1 MTAVGYRFRA
11 ELRLRWRAWLGLGL
25 LVGLAAG
32 AVMALAAGAR
42 RTDSAYAR
50 FLDTHDAYDV
60 MVFDFGQPG
69 SPGVGGFDKI
79 RALPS
84 VQDSAAGEL
93 GLIPLGRSHVI
104 GLASEDGRIG
114 TEINTFKLLEG
125 RRADPGRV
133 DEAVVTVTAADE
145 RNLHVGS
152 TIPFLTPADVEA
164 MTDPDDA
171 AAARRFLAEAPDG
184 QLRVVGIE
192 ASPGELP
199 PQLEDEDAIAL
210 HLTPAFHRLHLLS
223 LPDPPITP
231 KVLLVELRDG
241 ADAVSAFN
249 ADLNRLS
256 DGLSFDSVAQVDHAA
271 VVERSIHLQA
281 VALWL
286 LAGLVA
292 VSGVLI
298 AGQLLSRLMLI
309 EATDHATL
317 GALGMSAR
325 DRALLGVVRAGAVGG
340 VAALAGTVAAIA
352 VSPVMPTGLARIA
365 EPDPGLEV
373 DALVVGLGA
382 AATVVIVTALG
393 AWAAWRASAATRQP
407 SASWD
412 QGIRRRPSGVGR
424 LVAAAGGWPL
434 PATVGVRMALE
445 PGRGHGA
452 VPVRTT
458 LAGVALGVGALV
470 GALTFGASLAHLL
483 DSPRLYGQTWDLQLE
498 DASDETFA
506 ERGLS
511 LLRDD
516 PRVEAMGIGS
526 AGSAL
531 LEVEGRRADAIALD
545 PVEGDILPPMLAGR
559 PPRGADEVALGARTA
574 RALGADIGDVVEV
587 ARSGEQAVPMRV
599 VGRVAFP
606 SVGNTSRL
614 GDGVLATVAA
624 RDAVTPDDGSVPG
637 DLFLRLTP
645 GADPAAVVA
654 DLNARAGTNAFVQ
667 STGSPADIVN
677 FGRVES
683 TPFVLGGI
691 LAAIAAATL
700 AHLLLSAVR
709 RRRRDLAILK
719 TLGFVRGQVAGTVAW
734 QATTVVVVSLVVAV
748 PLGVALG
755 RWTWTLLA
763 ADLGVVARPQVPW
776 LTLTAVFGAALILA
790 NAIALVPGQLAA
802 RTRPA
807 TVLRSE

>member
-1 MTAVGYRFRA
+1 VTAVWYRFRA
-11 ELRLRWRAWLGLGL
+11 EWRSRWRAWLGLGL
-25 LVGLAAG
+25 LLGLAAG
-32 AVMALAAGAR
+32 AVLALAAGAR
-42 RTDSAYAR
+42 RTDSAYDR
-50 FLDTHDAYDV
+50 FLESHNAYDV
-60 MVFDFGQPG
+60 MVSDFGQAG
-69 SPGVGGFDKI
+69 FPGVGGFDKI

-84 VQDSAAGEL
+84 VEDSAAGEL
-93 GLIPLGRSHVI
+93 GVIPLGRSHVI
-104 GLASEDGRIG
+104 ALASEDGRIG
-114 TEINTFKLLEG
+114 TDINAFKLLEG
-125 RRADPGRV
+125 RRADPERA
-133 DEAVVTVTAADE
+133 DEAVLTYAAAQVGE
-145 RNLHVGS
+145 LRVGS
-152 TIPFLTPADVEA
+152 TIPFVAAEHVDEI
-164 MTDPDDA
+164 TDPDEA
-171 AAARRFLAEAPDG
+171 AAARRFLAAAPDG
-184 QLRVVGIE
+184 RLRIVGVE

-199 PQLEDEDAIAL
+199 PQMEDEDALAL
-210 HLTPAFHRLHLLS
+210 HLTPALYRLHLLS
-223 LPDPPITP
+223 FPDPPITP

-241 ADAVSAFN
+241 ADGASAFN

-256 DGLSFDSVAQVDHAA
+256 EGPGFDSIAQADHAA

-292 VSGVLI
+292 ISATLI
-298 AGQLLSRLMLI
+298 AGQLLSRLTLV
-309 EATDHATL
+309 EATDHVAL

-325 DRALLGVVRAGAVGG
+325 ARALLGVVRAGVVGG
-340 VAALAGTVAAIA
+340 VAAVAGTVIA
-352 VSPVMPTGLARIA
+352 VAVSSALPTGVARIA
-365 EPDPGLEV
+365 EPNPGPEV
-373 DALVVGLGA
+373 DVLVVGLGA
-382 AATVVIVTALG
+382 TATVVVVTALG
-393 AWAAWRASAATRQP
+393 AWAAWRAAAAKP
-407 SASWD
+407 DAPASGD
-412 QGIRRRPSGVGR
+412 QGVRRRPSGVAR
-424 LVAAAGGWPL
+424 ALTAVGGWPL

-445 PGRGHGA
+445 PGRGPSA

-458 LAGVALGVGALV
+458 LAGVVLGVGALV

-506 ERGLS
+506 ERGRLLLS
-511 LLRDD
+511 GD
-516 PRVEAMGIGS
+516 PRVEAIGIGS

-545 PVEGDILPPMLAGR
+545 AVEGDILPPMLAGN

-574 RALGADIGDVVEV
+574 RAVGADIGDVVEV
-587 ARSGEQAVPMRV
+587 ARSDDRAVPMRV

-606 SVGNTSRL
+606 SVGTASQL

-624 RDAVTPDDGSVPG
+624 RDAVSPDEGSTPD
-637 DLFLRLTP
+637 DLFLRLAP

-654 DLNARAGTNAFVQ
+654 DLNARAGTHAFVQ

-683 TPFVLGGI
+683 MPFVLGGI
-691 LAAIAAATL
+691 LAAIAGATL

-734 QATTVVVVSLVVAV
+734 QATAVVVASLVVAM

-755 RWTWTLLA
+755 RWVWTWLA
-763 ADLGVVARPQVPW
+763 DDLGVVAQPQVP
-776 LTLTAVFGAALILA
+776 LMALAAVGAGAILLA
-790 NAIALVPGQLAA
+790 NAIAVVPGQIAA
-802 RTRPA
+802 RTQPA
-807 TVLRSE
+807 TDLRSE

>member
-1 MTAVGYRFRA
+1 MTAVWYRFRA

-50 FLDTHDAYDV
+50 FLETHDAYDV

-84 VQDSAAGEL
+84 VEDSAAGEL

-164 MTDPDDA
+164 MTDPDEA

-184 QLRVVGIE
+184 RLRVVGIE

-199 PQLEDEDAIAL
+199 PQLEDEDEIAL

-382 AATVVIVTALG
+382 AVTVVIVTALG

-407 SASWD
+407 SASGD

-445 PGRGHGA
+445 PGRGHSA

-470 GALTFGASLAHLL
+470 GAGRVDAVRPGRDPGRHRGRHPGPPATQCRAPPASRPGHPQDARVRAGPGSR
-483 DSPRLYGQTWDLQLE
+483 DGGVAGDDGRGREPR
-498 DASDETFA
+498 
-506 ERGLS
+506 
-511 LLRDD
+511 
-516 PRVEAMGIGS
+516 
-526 AGSAL
+526 
-531 LEVEGRRADAIALD
+531 GRRAPRRLARPLDLDATRRRPGRGGATAG
-545 PVEGDILPPMLAGR
+545 PLAHADGPAR
-559 PPRGADEVALGARTA
+559 RGAD
-574 RALGADIGDVVEV
+574 
-587 ARSGEQAVPMRV
+587 
-599 VGRVAFP
+599 
-606 SVGNTSRL
+606 
-614 GDGVLATVAA
+614 
-624 RDAVTPDDGSVPG
+624 PG
-637 DLFLRLTP
+637 
-645 GADPAAVVA
+645 
-654 DLNARAGTNAFVQ
+654 Q
-667 STGSPADIVN
+667 C
-677 FGRVES
+677 
-683 TPFVLGGI
+683 
-691 LAAIAAATL
+691 
-700 AHLLLSAVR
+700 HR
-709 RRRRDLAILK
+709 RRARPACRPHPSRHRPAV
-719 TLGFVRGQVAGTVAW
+719 GVRG
-734 QATTVVVVSLVVAV
+734 
-748 PLGVALG
+748 
-755 RWTWTLLA
+755 LA
-763 ADLGVVARPQVPW
+763 
-776 LTLTAVFGAALILA
+776 
-790 NAIALVPGQLAA
+790 
-802 RTRPA
+802 
-807 TVLRSE
+807 